1 MLNREE
7 TVVVRDPMI
16 RINRVLKATG
26 PGLLMAAAA
35 IGASHLVASTRAGAE
50 FGWQLAWVILAVNL
64 LKYPFFAAGARY
76 TAATG
81 ESLLHGY
88 QKQGRGYLLLF
99 SVLNSIAAV
108 ASTAGV
114 AMLSAAMLTL
124 FIPLPIDLLALIVL
138 VSSVL
143 MLILG
148 HYQLL
153 DKVTKVIMLVLTIA
167 TLSAAAL
174 AFNAEPIMAEGFV
187 SPSPWQWAH
196 VGFLVAMMGWMP
208 APIEVSAWNSLWLI
222 EKQKQQVVTKAQAL
236 FDFNL
241 GYVTTAVLAVVFL
254 SLGALV
260 MHGSGEHFSPSGAK
274 FADQLITLY
283 SQVLGGEARY
293 LIGIVA
299 LLCIF
304 STTVTVIDGYS
315 RTLALSWQLLSQ
327 QQLTKQQE
335 SSNDRW
341 LTGIMLGVSLLGL
354 GIILFFKG
362 ALLPLLQFV
371 MTLAFMTTV
380 IFAWLNYRLMTSDR
394 LAIDD
399 RYGVKMHLL
408 SWVGM
413 LYLLGFALL
422 FIYWKLSM

>member
-1 MLNREE
+1 MLNRAD
-7 TVVVRDPMI
+7 TMVSRDSI
-16 RINRVLKATG
+16 ERINRVLKATG

-99 SVLNSIAAV
+99 TLLNSVAAV

-124 FIPLPIDLLALIVL
+124 FIPLSIDLLALIVL
-138 VSSVL
+138 ISSLL

-153 DKVTKVIMLVLTIA
+153 DKVTKVIMLVLTIT
-167 TLSAAAL
+167 TLTAAAL
-174 AFNAEPIMAEGFV
+174 AVNAQSLMVDGFV
-187 SPSPWQWAH
+187 SPSPWDWAH

-222 EKQKQQVVTKAQAL
+222 EKQKQQRVTQAQAL

-241 GYVTTAVLAVVFL
+241 GYITTAVLAVVFL

-260 MHGSGEHFSPSGAK
+260 MHGSGESFSPSGAK

-283 SQVLGGEARY
+283 SQVLGSESRY
-293 LIGIVA
+293 LIGVVA

-315 RTLALSWQLLSQ
+315 RTLALSWQLLTQ
-327 QQLTKQQE
+327 RDC
-335 SSNDRW
+335 SNSERG
-341 LTGIMLGVSLLGL
+341 LNGIMLGVSLLGL
-354 GIILFFKG
+354 GIILFFRG

-371 MTLAFMTTV
+371 MTLAFMTT
-380 IFAWLNYRLMTSDR
+380 ILFAWLNYRLMTSER

-399 RYGVKMHLL
+399 RYGVKMRLL
-408 SWVGM
+408 SWLGM
-413 LYLLGFALL
+413 LYLLGFAGL
-422 FIYWKLSM
+422 FIYWKISI

>member
-1 MLNREE
+1 
-7 TVVVRDPMI
+7 
-16 RINRVLKATG
+16 
-26 PGLLMAAAA
+26 MAAAA

-99 SVLNSIAAV
+99 TLLNSVAAV

-114 AMLSAAMLTL
+114 AMLSAAMLTF
-124 FIPLPIDLLALIVL
+124 FIPLSIDLLALIVL
-138 VSSVL
+138 ISSLL

-153 DKVTKVIMLVLTIA
+153 DKVTKVIMLVLTIT
-167 TLSAAAL
+167 TLTAAAL
-174 AFNAEPIMAEGFV
+174 AVNAQPIMVDGFV
-187 SPSPWQWAH
+187 SPSPWDWAH

-222 EKQKQQVVTKAQAL
+222 EKQKQQRVTQAQAL

-241 GYVTTAVLAVVFL
+241 GYITTAVLAVVFL

-260 MHGSGEHFSPSGAK
+260 MHGSGESFSPSGAK

-283 SQVLGGEARY
+283 SQVLGSESRY
-293 LIGIVA
+293 LIGVVA

-315 RTLALSWQLLSQ
+315 RTLALSWQLLTQ
-327 QQLTKQQE
+327 RDC
-335 SSNDRW
+335 SNSERG
-341 LTGIMLGVSLLGL
+341 LNGIMLGVSLLGL
-354 GIILFFKG
+354 GIILFFRG

-371 MTLAFMTTV
+371 MTLAFMTT
-380 IFAWLNYRLMTSDR
+380 ILFAWLNYRLMTSER

-399 RYGVKMHLL
+399 RYGVKMRLL
-408 SWVGM
+408 SWLGM
-413 LYLLGFALL
+413 LYLLGFSGL
-422 FIYWKLSM
+422 FIYWEISI

>member
-1 MLNREE
+1 M
-7 TVVVRDPMI
+7 M

-81 ESLLHGY
+81 ETLLHGY

-124 FIPLPIDLLALIVL
+124 FIPLSIDLLALIVL
-138 VSSVL
+138 ASSL
-143 MLILG
+143 FMLILG

-167 TLSAAAL
+167 TLSAAGL
-174 AFNAEPIMAEGFV
+174 AFNAEPIMTEGFI

-260 MHGSGEHFSPSGAK
+260 MHGSSEHFSPSGAK

-283 SQVLGGEARY
+283 SQVLGSEARY

-315 RTLALSWQLLSQ
+315 RTLALSWRLLTQ
-327 QQLTKQQE
+327 QVTQQQE
-335 SSNDRW
+335 SRHDRW

-399 RYGVKMHLL
+399 RYGVKMRLL